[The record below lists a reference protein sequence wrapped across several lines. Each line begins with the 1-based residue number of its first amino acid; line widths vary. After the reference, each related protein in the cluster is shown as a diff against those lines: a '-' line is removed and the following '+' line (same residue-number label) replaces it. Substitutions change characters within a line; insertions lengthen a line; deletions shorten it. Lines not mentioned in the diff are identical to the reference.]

1 MHENVLPPPPRL
13 KSRISHDMFHLLLFL
28 SAIWHWC
35 MALGG
40 TIKGSKWSARLA
52 ASFLSLIS
60 VISTKEQNG
69 GYNHSRRCTNTTEA
83 TSGGGDHM
91 TCSCGQHCGCNPCT
105 CAKSVVST
113 KTGKAYCKCG
123 EGCAC
128 VSCAA

>member
-1 MHENVLPPPPRL
+1 MEPGIFKNPEV
-13 KSRISHDMFHLLLFL
+13 SRP
-28 SAIWHWC
+28 A
-35 MALGG
+35 A
-40 TIKGSKWSARLA
+40 TIVAAAQIPVPVGSLA
-52 ASFLSLIS
+52 G
-60 VISTKEQNG
+60 K
-69 GYNHSRRCTNTTEA
+69 CTNTTEA